1 MRKTRYALRPE
12 MRPAE
17 VARERAAPAKVASAT
32 RRGRDG
38 TIDEHDPAQDP
49 VGREA
54 ASLLGR
60 GAKWLDW
67 S

>member
-1 MRKTRYALRPE
+1 